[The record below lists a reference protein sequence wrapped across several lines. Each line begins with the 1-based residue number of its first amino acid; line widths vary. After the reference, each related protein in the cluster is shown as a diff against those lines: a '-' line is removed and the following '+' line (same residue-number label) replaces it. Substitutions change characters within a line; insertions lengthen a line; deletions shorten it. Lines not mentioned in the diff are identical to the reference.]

1 MDARI
6 IQKFG
11 ITYTQVY
18 WESTTTKD
26 PLWSTGNTINNVYS
40 STCVKIKKITVL
52 SMSTTESRGCTP
64 QNTQPSESIIP
75 QSRIKIQRKKEVE
88 MAIIFHWGT
97 GDLYFCLSLD
107 LSSNAK
113 EMVRGARKWSPLQP
127 WLPQLSG
134 WQQELGYNR
143 AFSYRTKPSVS
154 KGWCTL
160 WVERALNCPLVSTG
174 SKGWVLTFFFSRSSH
189 IPITLRIQF
198 WQTFVLIWSVKGKRG
213 EVMRLRSLGLCTSTF
228 HSNFHPENDFSLR
241 L

>member
-88 MAIIFHWGT
+88 MAIIFH
-97 GDLYFCLSLD
+97 
-107 LSSNAK
+107 
-113 EMVRGARKWSPLQP
+113 
-127 WLPQLSG
+127 
-134 WQQELGYNR
+134 
-143 AFSYRTKPSVS
+143 
-154 KGWCTL
+154 
-160 WVERALNCPLVSTG
+160 
-174 SKGWVLTFFFSRSSH
+174 
-189 IPITLRIQF
+189 
-198 WQTFVLIWSVKGKRG
+198 
-213 EVMRLRSLGLCTSTF
+213 
-228 HSNFHPENDFSLR
+228 
-241 L
+241 